1 MHLRYERWDHNK
13 ERQERLLEDLT
24 KLFRTLLGKSAG
36 DVEQALDWLDQV
48 AQKYGLWD
56 DYMNLERFKD
66 MLKQEGQVSEKE
78 PGTLTLTPKGAKALR
93 VDALNKIFEGLKKGS
108 PGDHRTSKTG
118 PGVER
123 QPETRPYEFGDELWS
138 IAATDT
144 LNNAVRR
151 SLSQGQDDI
160 SILEQDIAVHETD
173 TNTSCSTALCVDC
186 SNSMVLYGEDRM
198 TPARQVALGLVELIK
213 TRYPKDRLH
222 VIAFGDDAFEIPLDQ
237 VPFLNW
243 GRWHTN
249 TKAALELSRKLLMRD
264 RTPNKQI
271 FLITDGKPTVLD
283 EGGRRYKNSGY
294 WLDPRIVNRTLE
306 EGAMCQEHPDHD
318 VHGDRRPAAGGIRR
332 GADEDQPRP
341 GVLHGTGKAGAVP
354 AGGLYSES
362 EAVCAMSLTLW
373 YTVAGCL

>member
-1 MHLRYERWDHNK
+1 MRFIYGRWDNEK
-13 ERQERLLEDLT
+13 ERQERLLNDLM
-24 KLFRTLLGKSAG
+24 KLFRTLLAKSAG
-36 DVEQALDWLDQV
+36 DVEQALEWLDMI
-48 AQKYGLWD
+48 AQKYDLWD
-56 DYMNLERFKD
+56 DQMNLERFKD
-66 MLKQEGQVSEKE
+66 LLKQDGQVSERTE
-78 PGTLTLTPKGAKALR
+78 GTLELTPKGAKALR
-93 VDALNKIFEGLKKGS
+93 IDALNEIFSGLKKGS
-108 PGDHRTSKTG
+108 PGEHRTSKTG
-118 PGVER
+118 PGFER

-138 IAATDT
+138 IAPTDT

-151 SLSQGQDDI
+151 SLSQGQEDI
-160 SILEQDIAVHETD
+160 SIQEQDIAVHETD
-173 TNTSCSTALCVDC
+173 TNTGCATALCVDC

-249 TKAALELSRKLLMRD
+249 TKAALELSRKLLMRA

-306 EGAMCQEHPDHD
+306 EAAQC
-318 VHGDRRPAAGGIRR
+318 RRKSIPITTFMVTDDPPLVEFVDELTKTNR
-332 GADEDQPRP
+332 GRAYYTA
-341 GVLHGTGKAGAVP
+341 LGKLGQFLLVD
-354 AGGLYSES
+354 YIKNRKRS
-362 EAVCAMSLTLW
+362 VR
-373 YTVAGCL
+373 